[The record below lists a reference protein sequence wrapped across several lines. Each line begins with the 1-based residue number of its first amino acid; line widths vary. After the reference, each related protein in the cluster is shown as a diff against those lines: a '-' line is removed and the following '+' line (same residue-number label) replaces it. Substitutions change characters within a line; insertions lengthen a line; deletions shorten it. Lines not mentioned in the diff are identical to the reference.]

1 MVKMRKMDNGGIYP
15 HPPPG
20 MVMQAPPDHM
30 PNLLQVYE
38 QQQQQFPPQPPPPP
52 PEQFPP
58 QQSQVRGGQ
67 TFATT
72 LLLSF
77 SCAPLLKQHLLR
89 TLNMTDDELASL
101 EPVIADAWEQWDAQV
116 SFIIFHYR
124 LILIL

>member
-1 MVKMRKMDNGGIYP
+1 MVKMRKMENVNGGGNAY
-15 HPPPG
+15 PPPG
-20 MVMQAPPDHM
+20 MVLPPPPQEHMSNLMQVFH
-30 PNLLQVYE
+30 Q
-38 QQQQQFPPQPPPPP
+38 QQQQQFSPIPPPG

-58 QQSQVRGGQ
+58 QQPQVRGGQ

-89 TLNMTDDELASL
+89 TLNMTDEELASL

-116 SFIIFHYR
+116 STP
-124 LILIL
+124 

>member
-20 MVMQAPPDHM
+20 MVMQAPPEHM

-38 QQQQQFPPQPPPPP
+38 QQQQQFPPQPPPP

-116 SFIIFHYR
+116 SFIDFHNSR
-124 LILIL
+124 NNET